1 MKAYRILNAR
11 VAGVLQ
17 RFGINP
23 TQWFI
28 LGLIKQDKSIRAA
41 DIADMLRVE
50 PPLITVMSGELRS
63 KGWIDKN
70 LNPKDKRSHTFV
82 LTDSGQQMV
91 KDVEARLRKD
101 LAILLDGV
109 SKAEMNA
116 YQRVLEIIVKNGSK
130 SKN

>member
-1 MKAYRILNAR
+1 
-11 VAGVLQ
+11 
-17 RFGINP
+17 
-23 TQWFI
+23 
-28 LGLIKQDKSIRAA
+28 
-41 DIADMLRVE
+41 MLRVE